1 MAEEKKP
8 FNKILLLILI
18 GLMILTGSINT
29 IFNKIL
35 QKLDGLG
42 VLFEQHH
49 WIITFGMFVG
59 ELVSIFFYAYIVYK
73 RRQEQNQKADQ
84 GLLDEHTKEVGE
96 TTEAEEKTENKEV
109 KEAEDKLPPINNF
122 IFFITAG
129 CDLLATTINTFA
141 LTYLATSM
149 FQMMRGL
156 ELFFVCVWS
165 RIFLK
170 NPIYRHQFLG
180 VGSLIFGLFLVG
192 LNSIVFKDKNSNVA
206 KNPGVGIILMCTS
219 QFFSSTEYVFQEK
232 FIKHYDVHPFQLV
245 GFEGLWGSLM
255 Y

>member
-84 GLLDEHTKEVGE
+84 VLLDEHTKEVGE
-96 TTEAEEKTENKEV
+96 TTEAE
-109 KEAEDKLPPINNF
+109 
-122 IFFITAG
+122 
-129 CDLLATTINTFA
+129 
-141 LTYLATSM
+141 
-149 FQMMRGL
+149 
-156 ELFFVCVWS
+156 
-165 RIFLK
+165 
-170 NPIYRHQFLG
+170 
-180 VGSLIFGLFLVG
+180 
-192 LNSIVFKDKNSNVA
+192 
-206 KNPGVGIILMCTS
+206 
-219 QFFSSTEYVFQEK
+219 
-232 FIKHYDVHPFQLV
+232 
-245 GFEGLWGSLM
+245 
-255 Y
+255 